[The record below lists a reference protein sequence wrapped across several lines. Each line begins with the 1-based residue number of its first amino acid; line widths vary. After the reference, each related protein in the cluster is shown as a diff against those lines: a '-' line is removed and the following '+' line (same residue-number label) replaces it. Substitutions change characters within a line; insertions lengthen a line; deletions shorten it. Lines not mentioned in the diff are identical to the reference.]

1 MDLQIVWEVM
11 KWPLVACLLFP
22 PLLVYMG
29 LHVVKRE
36 VIFVDLALAQ
46 VATLGT
52 CVALLM
58 GYHFDD
64 RITFWISLAVT
75 FAGAAFFSWSR
86 NAKKAAVPQEAIIG
100 ITFVVAA
107 AGVILLL
114 SRVAGGKEEL
124 EHLLTGDILNVTA
137 YEVGQRAVLFAAL
150 GGFYA
155 AFHKRFVLI
164 STDDEHAFASGLRV
178 HLWDFLFYAA
188 FAVVVVSFVRVAGVL
203 LTFAYLIV
211 PAVCGVMLA
220 ERWMHR
226 LAIGWVIA
234 AAASLVG
241 LWTSYKADL
250 PTGAAIVCACGL
262 ALLLVGMWT
271 AIRHRRLEG
280 TVIEPADEP
289 FGDKRVEGVVAAP
302 RSQAR

>member
-1 MDLQIVWEVM
+1 MDMQVVWEVM
-11 KWPLVACLLFP
+11 KWPLAASLLFP

-64 RITFWISLAVT
+64 RVTFWISLAVT
-75 FAGAAFFSWSR
+75 FVGAAFFSWSR
-86 NAKKAAVPQEAIIG
+86 SGKEGRVPQEAIIG

-124 EHLLTGDILNVTA
+124 EHLLTGDILNVTRA
-137 YEVGQRAVLFAAL
+137 DIIQRVLVFAAL
-150 GGFYA
+150 GAFYA
-155 AFHKRFVLI
+155 TFHQKFVLI
-164 STDDEHAFASGLRV
+164 SSDPEKAFASGMRV
-178 HLWDFLFYAA
+178 RLWDFLFYAA
-188 FAVVVVSFVRVAGVL
+188 FALVVVSFVRLAGVL

-211 PAVCGVMLA
+211 PAVCGTMLA
-220 ERWMHR
+220 QQWKQR
-226 LAIGWVIA
+226 LAIGWSVA
-234 AAASLVG
+234 AAASLIG
-241 LWTSYKADL
+241 LWASYQMDL
-250 PTGAAIVCACGL
+250 PTGAAIVVASG
-262 ALLLVGMWT
+262 LLLIVVSVFGSVRRT
-271 AIRHRRLEG
+271 A
-280 TVIEPADEP
+280 
-289 FGDKRVEGVVAAP
+289 
-302 RSQAR
+302 

>member
-1 MDLQIVWEVM
+1 MHLQIVWEVM
-11 KWPLVACLLFP
+11 KWPLAASLLLP
-22 PLLVYMG
+22 PLLVYLG

-64 RITFWISLAVT
+64 RVTFWISLAVT
-75 FAGAAFFSWSR
+75 FVGAAFFSWSR
-86 NAKKAAVPQEAIIG
+86 SRRKSEVPQEAIIG

-137 YEVGQRAVLFAAL
+137 VEVAKRAALFAVLGA
-150 GGFYA
+150 FYGV
-155 AFHKRFVLI
+155 FHKRFVLI
-164 STDDEHAFASGLRV
+164 SSDPEQAFASGIRV
-178 HLWDFLFYAA
+178 RWWDFLFYAA
-188 FAVVVVSFVRVAGVL
+188 FALVVVSFVRLAGVL

-211 PAVCGVMLA
+211 PAVCGATLA
-220 ERWMHR
+220 QRWIDR
-226 LAIGWVIA
+226 LAVGWVVA
-234 AAASLVG
+234 AAASLLG
-241 LWTSYKADL
+241 LWASYQMDL

-262 ALLLVGMWT
+262 ILILVGIF
-271 AIRHRRLEG
+271 ASVRHRRI
-280 TVIEPADEP
+280 T
-289 FGDKRVEGVVAAP
+289 
-302 RSQAR
+302 